1 MNSEIECPASQCN
14 VSTGIKP
21 ETSVG
26 DVSENT
32 DNLTKSR
39 YAIPVVIQYFP
50 SFWYHF
56 ANIYIGG
63 SKWEMRCMGPLCAIW
78 VYEHPSYYHLCPPGD
93 IIPFFSKIHRN
104 MFCLELE
111 WLVFHSLVYKIYEFT
126 LNTLQ
131 SFHISFL
138 GHKHIGQSR
147 TPSWISTRV
156 WRDLW
161 KLYSEKYQIN
171 IVRHTTHIIVSW
183 PNQKHRNMWQST
195 YPELPCL
202 HLNNPWIKLT

>member
-1 MNSEIECPASQCN
+1 MNSEIECPAPQYN

-63 SKWEMRCMGPLCAIW
+63 SKWEMRCISGTAVCHLGLPTPIILSFM
-78 VYEHPSYYHLCPPGD
+78 PSRGHNS
-93 IIPFFSKIHRN
+93 FFSKIHRN

-111 WLVFHSLVYKIYEFT
+111 WLVFHSLVYKVYKFT

-131 SFHISFL
+131 SFQISFL

-147 TPSWISTRV
+147 TPSWMSTRV

-161 KLYSEKYQIN
+161 KLYSEKYQFIG
-171 IVRHTTHIIVSW
+171 T
-183 PNQKHRNMWQST
+183 
-195 YPELPCL
+195 
-202 HLNNPWIKLT
+202 